1 MNTTSSRSILAASI
15 IGLGSLAG
23 SAHAAITISITEVGG
38 DVVMTYTGNLGLTDV
53 YLADSYANP
62 GGGQSITPGSSSFAI
77 GTSPYMDVYTHH
89 GDTGITVFGTGTSP
103 VFADSSTGDLFACM
117 AFGTSY
123 NLFLPGDY
131 DFVSTL
137 SGTSTWNDTT
147 LAEMELIPDSSHV
160 FTLPHD
166 TFTVNISSSIPEP
179 STAALLGLL
188 TATGLFNRRRRA

>member
-1 MNTTSSRSILAASI
+1 MKTTSTRSILAASI
-15 IGLGSLAG
+15 IGLVSLAG
-23 SAHAAITISITEVGG
+23 SAHGAITINIAEVGS
-38 DVVMTYTGNLGLTDV
+38 DVVLTYTGNLDLTDI

-89 GDTGITVFGTGTSP
+89 GDTGITVFGTGTSQIY
-103 VFADSSTGDLFACM
+103 ADTSTGDLFACM

-131 DFVSTL
+131 DFVSNL

-147 LAEMELIPDSSHV
+147 LAEMGLIPGSSHG

-166 TFTVNISSSIPEP
+166 TFTVNIGSSIPEP
-179 STAALLGLL
+179 STAGLLGLL